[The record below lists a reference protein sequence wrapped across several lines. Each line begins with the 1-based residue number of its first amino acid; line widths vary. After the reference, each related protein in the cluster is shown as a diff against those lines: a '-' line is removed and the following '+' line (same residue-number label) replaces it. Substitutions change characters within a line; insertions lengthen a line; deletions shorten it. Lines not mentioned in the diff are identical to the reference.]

1 MSLDLINHQLTTS
14 TTDKKGVT
22 TWSNPAVDVSI
33 NSKGNVL
40 KKGVIHQGSVN
51 GGRNI
56 EQYCVYVL
64 SDGVRKYNYVSFNS
78 LFSRMVLGVKLG
90 AKTICL
96 KDKNA
101 GYTKDNVSVISTRKD
116 TLNKQ
121 HNKQLGLIK
130 QKQQEKPLEAKSN
143 TNHTNDIKQ
152 VGNSSDKKQTQGTN
166 VFYTEYKEVCEHITE
181 DGAVF
186 PTLELAQWHQEK
198 VSKGKG
204 NAQIV
209 LDYNGGYVLAEQIY
223 LQEVKYNKDKPYVN
237 FIDVMKNNKGI
248 ISNVQEEHC
257 VFDKLGDSSGL
268 SETSLMLFGLREI
281 NNLVCSKT
289 KAEKLNTVLNKY
301 SSAYAK
307 LDEEHKNLTTLLK
320 QVS

>member
-143 TNHTNDIKQ
+143 TNHTNNIKQ

-204 NAQIV
+204 NAQVV

-223 LQEVKYNKDKPYVN
+223 LQEVIYNRDKPYAN
-237 FIDVMKNNKGI
+237 FIDVLNNTNGI
-248 ISNVQEEHC
+248 VSNVQKEHC
-257 VFDKLGDSSGL
+257 KFDKVLTGNIPNFSMLMNLGL
-268 SETSLMLFGLREI
+268 SEIYGLE
-281 NNLVCSKT
+281 VSKF
-289 KAEKLNTVLNKY
+289 KAVKIQEALEVYDAAQTQFNDSVNKLK
-301 SSAYAK
+301 S
-307 LDEEHKNLTTLLK
+307 LLK
-320 QVS
+320 DC